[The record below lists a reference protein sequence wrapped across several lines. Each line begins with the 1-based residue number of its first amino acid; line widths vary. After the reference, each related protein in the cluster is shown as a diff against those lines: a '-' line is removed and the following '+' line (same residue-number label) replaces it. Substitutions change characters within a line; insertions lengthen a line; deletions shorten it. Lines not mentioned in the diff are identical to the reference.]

1 MQESDLIVDDLVEDD
16 TPPVLGS
23 WRRVYTVV
31 LVLHLLLILAFYFF
45 SRAYTV

>member
-1 MQESDLIVDDLVEDD
+1 MQERDLIVDEVPEEDV
-16 TPPVLGS
+16 PPVLGS
-23 WRRVYTVV
+23 WRRVYSVV